1 MFFNKALSSEMKKE
15 LKSNTTFNNASRKLS
30 RPIKNICSETLRI
43 TSNEGLIK
51 CEFPIKW
58 NYKWRHVIIFNNDH
72 LTKNFAV
79 GYHKG
84 ES

>member
-30 RPIKNICSETLRI
+30 RPIKNICSETLQI

-51 CEFPIKW
+51 CEFPIK
-58 NYKWRHVIIFNNDH
+58 
-72 LTKNFAV
+72 
-79 GYHKG
+79 
-84 ES
+84 